1 MNSNKID
8 HKNLLFFFPPIIED
22 DYYKYSQKQNTPL
35 YIYCSTFKAG
45 FICFL
50 CQRQYSQHLKS
61 FLTKFQPLEDVMK
74 LLICILR
81 FPLN

>member
-35 YIYCSTFKAG
+35 YIYSYTPGCAF
-45 FICFL
+45 FN
-50 CQRQYSQHLKS
+50 
-61 FLTKFQPLEDVMK
+61 FQGG
-74 LLICILR
+74 LLFTLGQNN
-81 FPLN
+81 F